1 MSAGVLPSG
10 SIMQRRQFIVLVGG
24 AVAAPALAPRAGLAQ
39 KPMPVVGYLHLASPA
54 SFGRFA
60 AAFKSGLKEGGYV
73 EGDNVTIEYRWAEGQ
88 ADRLPA
94 FAADLVRRRVTV
106 IATGGAER
114 PIFAA
119 KAATSTIPV
128 VFVLGSDPVKLG
140 IVTNIARP
148 AGNVTGIH
156 MLTPELESKR
166 FGLLREIVPNART
179 IAALVDTNRA
189 AGRSQVEE
197 LQAAAASAGVKLVI
211 IHASKE
217 SDFAPAFARMAAEGV
232 GALQICANPF
242 FMARR
247 QQLVTLAAHNRM
259 PTMHDFREFTEA
271 GGLMSYGTD
280 LADAYRQ
287 SGLYVAKVLKGAKPG
302 DLPVMQTTKF
312 EFVINLVTAKA
323 LGVEIAPT
331 LLARADAVIE

>member
-1 MSAGVLPSG
+1 M
-10 SIMQRRQFIVLVGG
+10 RRRDFIALLGG
-24 AVAAPALAPRAGLAQ
+24 AATAPAVDSRAGHAQ
-39 KPMPVVGYLHLASPA
+39 QAKPAVGFLHFSSSTA
-54 SFGRFA
+54 FGRFA
-60 AAFKSGLKEGGYV
+60 AAFRTGLKEGGYV
-73 EGDNVTIEYRWAEGQ
+73 DGENVTIEYRWAEGQ

-94 FAADLVRRRVTV
+94 FAADLVRRGVTV

-114 PIFAA
+114 PILAA
-119 KAATSTIPV
+119 KAATNTVPV
-128 VFVLGSDPVKLG
+128 VFVLGSDPIKLG

-156 MLTPELESKR
+156 MLTPALESKR
-166 FGLLREIVPNART
+166 FGLLREMIPTAQT
-179 IAALVDTNRA
+179 IAAMIDTSRDVA
-189 AGRSQVEE
+189 RIQVEE
-197 LQAAAASAGVKLVI
+197 LRVAATTAGVKLVT

-217 SDFAPAFARMAAEGV
+217 SDFPPAFARMASEGA

-247 QQLVTLAAHNRM
+247 QHLVTLAAHHRM
-259 PTMHDFREFTEA
+259 PTMHDFREFAEA
-271 GGLMSYGTD
+271 GGLASYGTD
-280 LADAYRQ
+280 LADAYRH
-287 SGLYVAKVLKGAKPG
+287 SGRYVARILDGAKPG

-323 LGVEIAPT
+323 LGIEIAPT

>member
-1 MSAGVLPSG
+1 MK
-10 SIMQRRQFIVLVGG
+10 RRDFIGLLGG
-24 AVAAPALAPRAGLAQ
+24 AVTAPVIGARKALGQQP
-39 KPMPVVGYLHLASPA
+39 KPVVGFLHLASPA

-60 AAFKSGLKEGGYV
+60 TAFRTGLKEGGYV
-73 EGDNVTIEYRWAEGQ
+73 EGENVAIEYRWAEGQ
-88 ADRLPA
+88 SDRLPG
-94 FAADLVRRRVTV
+94 FAADLVQRGVTV

-119 KAATSTIPV
+119 KTATSTIPV

-166 FGLLREIVPNART
+166 FGLLREMIPKAST
-179 IAALVDTNRA
+179 IAAMIDTNRA
-189 AGRSQVEE
+189 ASRGQIAEVR
-197 LQAAAASAGVKLVI
+197 AAAAQAGIKVVI
-211 IHASKE
+211 VPASKE
-217 SDFAPAFARMAAEGV
+217 ADFAPAFARMVAEGV

-259 PTMHDFREFTEA
+259 PTMHDFREFAEA

-287 SGLYVAKVLKGAKPG
+287 SGLYVARVLKGAKPG

>member
-1 MSAGVLPSG
+1 MK
-10 SIMQRRQFIVLVGG
+10 RREFIGLLGG
-24 AVAAPALAPRAGLAQ
+24 AAVTPIIGAREGFGQQP
-39 KPMPVVGYLHLASPA
+39 KPVVGYLHLASPT

-60 AAFKSGLKEGGYV
+60 AAFKAALREGGYV
-73 EGDNVTIEYRWAEGQ
+73 EGANVEIEYRWAEGQ

-94 FAADLVRRRVTV
+94 LAADLVHRKVRV

-114 PIFAA
+114 PIRAA
-119 KAATSTIPV
+119 KAATSTIPI
-128 VFVLGSDPVKLG
+128 VFVLGSDPIKMG
-140 IVTNIARP
+140 IVANVARP
-148 AGNVTGIH
+148 TGNVTGIH
-156 MLTPELESKR
+156 MLTPALESKR
-166 FGLLREIVPNART
+166 FGLLHEMLPKAKT
-179 IAALVDTNRA
+179 IAALIDTNRDI
-189 AGRSQVEE
+189 SKTQIEE
-197 LQAAAASAGVKLVI
+197 VRAAAAQAGVKLVI
-211 IHASKE
+211 IPASKE
-217 SDFAPAFARMAAEGV
+217 ADFVPAFTQMAAERV
-232 GALQICANPF
+232 DALQICANPF

-247 QQLVTLAAHNRM
+247 QQLVTLAAHNRV
-259 PTMHDFREFTEA
+259 PTMHDFREFAEA

-287 SGLYVAKVLKGAKPG
+287 SGLYVARILNGATPS